1 MHRTLIP
8 AAASMAGDKM
18 SVTQDSIQIAVYV
31 QAEVMA
37 PSVAQ
42 HKVNAWL
49 SMHVGHLLVAEN
61 PELLLTDPLQ
71 WRFDVVLCTP
81 QLSTPGHVTR
91 TPIGRLCVDAVTGA
105 ALDPENTIQELTD
118 HAGAPALR
126 SA

>member
-1 MHRTLIP
+1 MHRAVFP
-8 AAASMAGDKM
+8 ATAEMANDKM
-18 SVTQDSIQIAVYV
+18 RVAQDSIQIAIHV

-37 PSVAQ
+37 PSVAL

-71 WRFDVVLCTP
+71 WRFDVVLCVP
-81 QLSTPGHVTR
+81 QLSTPGHATR
-91 TPIGRLCVDAVTGA
+91 TPIGRLSADAVTGA
-105 ALDPENTIQELTD
+105 VLNAENALQELTD
-118 HAGAPALR
+118 HARTLAPH